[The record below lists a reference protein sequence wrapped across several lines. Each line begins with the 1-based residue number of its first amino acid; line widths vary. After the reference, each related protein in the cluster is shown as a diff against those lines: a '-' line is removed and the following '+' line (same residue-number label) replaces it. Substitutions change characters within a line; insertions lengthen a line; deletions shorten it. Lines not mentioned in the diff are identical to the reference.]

1 MFATTQRL
9 QSELPL
15 EPEQLEAV
23 FDSLDMDGNGF
34 LTFDEFIQGF
44 GRVKII
50 SEPYLTYY
58 LVVNMDVV
66 SKINFKVFTWRTNKM
81 ETVDKNQLKP
91 KNRV

>member
-1 MFATTQRL
+1 MDNYFGFILQRL

-44 GRVKII
+44 GDI
-50 SEPYLTYY
+50 PF
-58 LVVNMDVV
+58 ND
-66 SKINFKVFTWRTNKM
+66 F
-81 ETVDKNQLKP
+81 
-91 KNRV
+91 